1 MKSITRQPAAA
12 ARAPFTRAARRP
24 ARCSVLL
31 AAALACGVAATAQ
44 AQTSGS
50 NAPQAAQATQPQ
62 RDQAQ
67 NYRGMRA
74 SQVVGMSVR
83 NPQGQDIGRIADMIV
98 DMRTGRARYAILSFD
113 PGILQGERLFAVPTT
128 DLRMAADREDIVYD
142 MRREQLERA
151 AIDPSDWDRT
161 FRDPGY
167 LAALDRTWNVSE
179 RSDRAYAQRV
189 SDLLGKEVKDRQ
201 GKNIGELEELVVDM
215 SNQQVHYAVVA
226 FDTGWT
232 TPDRNYAF
240 PLRSFSLGTGGDE
253 LVLDVN
259 RAQVQ
264 AMPGFN
270 EDRYANLNERSW
282 VAQVDRGLRGTRN
295 ADARPAAA
303 DTGAVR
309 RARADRN

>member
-1 MKSITRQPAAA
+1 MKSTVRHPAAA
-12 ARAPFTRAARRP
+12 SRAPSTAGVWRP

-44 AQTSGS
+44 PQGSGS
-50 NAPQAAQATQPQ
+50 TAAQPPQATQPSQ
-62 RDQAQ
+62 AQAQ
-67 NYRGMRA
+67 NYRALRA

-83 NPQGQDIGRIADMIV
+83 NPQGQDIGKIADMIV
-98 DMRTGRARYAILSFD
+98 DMRTGRARYAILTFD

-151 AIDPSDWDRT
+151 AVNPSDWDRT

-201 GKNIGELEELVVDM
+201 GQDIGELEELVVDM
-215 SNQQVHYAVVA
+215 RNQQVHYAVVA
-226 FDTGWT
+226 FDPGWT
-232 TPDRNYAF
+232 TPERNYAF

-264 AMPGFN
+264 GMPGFN

-282 VAQVDRGLRGTRN
+282 VAQVDRGLRGARN
-295 ADARPAAA
+295 ADARPAA
-303 DTGAVR
+303 DTAVVR